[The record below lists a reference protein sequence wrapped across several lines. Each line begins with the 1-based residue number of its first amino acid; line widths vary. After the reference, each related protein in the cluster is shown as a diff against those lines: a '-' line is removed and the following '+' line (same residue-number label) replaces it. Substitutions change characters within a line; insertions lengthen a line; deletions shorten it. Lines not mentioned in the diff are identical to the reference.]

1 MPQRPKSLKKK
12 KIENGLIR
20 GAGWKLQFE
29 ANWSIKEENN
39 GKRCAGQ
46 SGNYHKAESGQ
57 VERNCRRNV
66 SVNHENDCEA
76 FGAWILE
83 IGKLHKKGWA

>member
-1 MPQRPKSLKKK
+1 MKV
-12 KIENGLIR
+12 
-20 GAGWKLQFE
+20 AV
-29 ANWSIKEENN
+29 WSQIISK
-39 GKRCAGQ
+39 GRKQRCAGQ

-66 SVNHENDCEA
+66 SVNHENDCVA

-83 IGKLHKKGWA
+83 IGELHK